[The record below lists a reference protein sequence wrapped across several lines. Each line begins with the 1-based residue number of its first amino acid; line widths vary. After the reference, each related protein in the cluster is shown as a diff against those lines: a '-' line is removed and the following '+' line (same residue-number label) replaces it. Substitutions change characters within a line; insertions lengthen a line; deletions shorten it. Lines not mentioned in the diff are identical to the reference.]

1 MPKCDTTGRLRATG
15 LDFKL
20 ESAYINA
27 QREGCGVLDLSNRDK
42 PGLDEKR
49 AILLEFVAAFSILSV
64 IALVLYLVLSYR
76 PV

>member
-1 MPKCDTTGRLRATG
+1 M
-15 LDFKL
+15 
-20 ESAYINA
+20 
-27 QREGCGVLDLSNRDK
+27 LDLSNRDK